1 MFIEKVFA
9 GEHFLIDML
18 FSGSFAD
25 HFFTHVFEKVY
36 REKQTDKRFKWKND
50 F

>member
-1 MFIEKVFA
+1 
-9 GEHFLIDML
+9 ML

-36 REKQTDKRFKWKND
+36 REKQTDMINGLNGKMTFNEFKSYYAS
-50 F
+50 FF